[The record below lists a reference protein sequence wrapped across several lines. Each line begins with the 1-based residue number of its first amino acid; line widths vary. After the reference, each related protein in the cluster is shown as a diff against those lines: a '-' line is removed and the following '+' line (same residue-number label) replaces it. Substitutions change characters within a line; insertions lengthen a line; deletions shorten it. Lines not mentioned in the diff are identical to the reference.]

1 MVAWLV
7 GVAVPPKAA
16 YLAVPES
23 IKYLALGPAVLLI
36 LVTSK
41 YTTVYYICA
50 MVISPNELCTK
61 MVML

>member
-1 MVAWLV
+1 MVAWVV

-23 IKYLALGPAVLLI
+23 MRYLALGPAVLLI

-41 YTTVYYICA
+41 YTTVY
-50 MVISPNELCTK
+50 
-61 MVML
+61 